1 MLVTGASGNF
11 TVGNVVSATGSDG
24 STSITATIDSWD
36 SNTNIL
42 KLTNATGEFGTDVTI
57 TSSGSMTATIK
68 KHDQATVS
76 ASTVGVVA
84 TTDGD
89 YVRQDGHISETTM
102 RIQDSLVYQDY
113 SYIIKVGRSIND
125 WRDTYSSTLHT
136 AGFYFQGEVNIQ
148 SQLDLKLRNVTGL
161 NTGVLEVIQG
171 VIKTL
176 FTTLFGRR
184 LGTTS
189 DGTTLRASPLVGVDT

>member
-1 MLVTGASGNF
+1 
-11 TVGNVVSATGSDG
+11 
-24 STSITATIDSWD
+24 
-36 SNTNIL
+36 
-42 KLTNATGEFGTDVTI
+42 
-57 TSSGSMTATIK
+57 MTATIK
-68 KHDQATVS
+68 RHDQAT
-76 ASTVGVVA
+76 ATATVGVVA

-89 YVRQDGHISETTM
+89 YVDQDGHISETTM

-125 WRDTYSSTLHT
+125 WRDTYSATLHS
-136 AGFYFQGEVNIQ
+136 AGFYFKGEVNIQ

-161 NTGVLEVIQG
+161 NTGVVEVIQG

-184 LGTTS
+184 LGTTT
-189 DGTTLRASPLVGVDT
+189 DGTTLRPSPLAGVDPDFTDSTTPPQLNSANRDVTLNANIYN